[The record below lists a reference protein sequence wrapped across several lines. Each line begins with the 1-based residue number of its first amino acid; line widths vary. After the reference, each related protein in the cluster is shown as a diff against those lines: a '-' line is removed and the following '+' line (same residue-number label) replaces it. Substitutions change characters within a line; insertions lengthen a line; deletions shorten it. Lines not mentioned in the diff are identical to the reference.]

1 MQYTHRWLPV
11 THSGFPV
18 LNLFIQIFLLK
29 MKATYAVILCF
40 VHVAGK
46 LYLILTYID
55 LINCILQKK
64 NISSLKHDVDFYQIV
79 TNIRFPS
86 TIVSKDGCSA
96 EDFSRDVE
104 NAFVSCT
111 TNISCDAK
119 CYRGYIFPT
128 GSWEEAYDCQ
138 NGVWKP
144 LLLSCKRKLFAVR
157 QFI

>member
-1 MQYTHRWLPV
+1 
-11 THSGFPV
+11 
-18 LNLFIQIFLLK
+18 
-29 MKATYAVILCF
+29 MKATYAAIVCF

-64 NISSLKHDVDFYQIV
+64 NISLLKHDVDFYQMF
-79 TNIRFPS
+79 TNIRFPCS
-86 TIVSKDGCSA
+86 IVSKDCCSA
-96 EDFSRDVE
+96 GDFSRDVE

-119 CYRGYIFPT
+119 CYLCYIFPT
-128 GSWEEAYDCQ
+128 GSREGSYDCQ
-138 NGVWKP
+138 NAVWKP
-144 LLLSCKRKLFAVR
+144 LLLTCIGKIFALL